1 MGIYKKIFEAGK
13 KLINKNKQPKTKRMK
28 KIKLSPEQKSRLKGI
43 AKKAGDYVTSGKLQT
58 SSALVTRYAQGKP
71 VVIKRPITKEQRE
84 AMPDTFQV
92 FGYPVPKTYVY
103 VGGALLLAGTAY
115 VATRPKA
122 RTRN

>member
-92 FGYPVPKTYVY
+92 FGYPVKRTYVY
-103 VGGALLLAGTAY
+103 VGGTLLLLGTAY
-115 VATRPKA
+115 VATKRKKS
-122 RTRN
+122 N